1 MPAGFVFLLR
11 RPALWPLALL
21 PVILVSLGLPLGV
34 LLGWYALHGV
44 DATLAPLYR
53 RLPEALAVVFTVL
66 AWIGTLAAGA
76 LLGLAVALVLAAPVH
91 ERLSRRVELLSG
103 RTPPPSNQ
111 SFTWETAQAM
121 RGGLFFLAAAPA
133 VLLFTLIPLAGPLLG
148 ALWGGYALAHQL
160 TEASLT
166 RRGLSFGDRRRW
178 HRTWRPETLG
188 LGLAGVI
195 TLAVPIVNLLL
206 GPALTVGGTR
216 LVLELEQLDAT

>member
-1 MPAGFVFLLR
+1 MPAGFAFLLK

-21 PVILVSLGLPLGV
+21 PVLLVSAGLPLGL

-44 DATLAPLYR
+44 DATLAPLYS
-53 RLPEALAVVFTVL
+53 RLPEWVSVILTVVTW
-66 AWIGTLAAGA
+66 AGTLAAGA
-76 LLGLAVALVLAAPVH
+76 LLGLAAALALAAPVH

-103 RTPPPSNQ
+103 RNVPASTR
-111 SFTWETAQAM
+111 SFSWETLQAL

-133 VLLFTLIPLAGPLLG
+133 VLLFALIPLAGPALG
-148 ALWGGYALAHQL
+148 ALWGAYALAHQL
-160 TEASLT
+160 TEASLA

-178 HRTWRPETLG
+178 HSTWRPETLG

-195 TLAVPIVNLLL
+195 ALVVPLANLLL

-216 LVLELEQLDAT
+216 LVLELEQLDAP